1 MISAIQPAGMVL
13 IVKIILMLITGTC
26 FVNGE
31 YCGLRVAGC
40 GTRDAVCESFDFGF
54 GISDCNELQKLCVST
69 SAFRPPNFKFKSRA
83 GHCAR

>member
-31 YCGLRVAGC
+31 YSQLRVASYELRVTSCGVR
-40 GTRDAVCESFDFGF
+40 GTRCGALDIRYSSLVTCHLSLFFQVLDIFF
-54 GISDCNELQKLCVST
+54 ID
-69 SAFRPPNFKFKSRA
+69 P
-83 GHCAR
+83 

>member
-31 YCGLRVAGC
+31 YCGMRVASCGLRVAGC
-40 GTRDAVCESFDFGF
+40 DLRGPASQPAQKPAGK
-54 GISDCNELQKLCVST
+54 LQIQE
-69 SAFRPPNFKFKSRA
+69 
-83 GHCAR
+83 